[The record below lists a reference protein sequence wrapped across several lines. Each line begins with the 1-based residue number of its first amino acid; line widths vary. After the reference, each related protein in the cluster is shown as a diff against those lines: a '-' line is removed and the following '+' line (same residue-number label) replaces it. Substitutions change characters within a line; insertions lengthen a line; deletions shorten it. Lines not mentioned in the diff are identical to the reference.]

1 MCVGNNME
9 TIVRA
14 FLRERNAEHLCT
26 DVLELLTHHYTIR
39 WEIFKS
45 MERQFHK
52 EDAESV
58 LKELE
63 IDDYSEDELERI
75 VNRYERYTTFD
86 DDWSETMKQAVWDE
100 LEEE

>member
-1 MCVGNNME
+1 ME
-9 TIVRA
+9 NIVLDA
-14 FLRERNAEHLCT
+14 LHGKCLE
-26 DVLELLTHHYTIR
+26 DVFDVVMDLLKHNYQLR

-58 LKELE
+58 LNELD

-75 VNRYERYTTFD
+75 VNRYERYLSFD
-86 DDWSETMKQAVWDE
+86 DDWVETMKQAIWDE